1 MKEFVIVTKDG
12 VNHRIM
18 STSYMLA
25 ESILIKSGKY
35 TLQDITA
42 TYSKVG
48 HFMLGRR

>member
-12 VNHRIM
+12 VNHRIT

>member
-1 MKEFVIVTKDG
+1 MKEFVVVTKDG
-12 VNHRIM
+12 VNHRIA